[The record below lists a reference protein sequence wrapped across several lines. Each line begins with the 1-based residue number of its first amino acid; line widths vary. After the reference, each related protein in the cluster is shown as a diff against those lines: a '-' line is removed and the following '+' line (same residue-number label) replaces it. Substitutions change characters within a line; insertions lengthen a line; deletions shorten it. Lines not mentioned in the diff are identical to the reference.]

1 MGPSMSFSPK
11 SALAVAALVVTLA
24 VPGAAG
30 AAMTFTPVGHEID
43 FAPFNTV
50 GFNPV
55 DVAPGVAWSST
66 NAGYQGGSVYG
77 FSHGYSF
84 GANGYSSDVVA
95 GLNDSSDYFG
105 VADSMTFSFSHPVS
119 SVGAVLNWVPNG
131 APVTIAVYDAA
142 HTLLDSLTLSEGE
155 RNLFTPDSYYGF
167 REKAPDIASFVLTDG
182 YIAAIGGVYVS
193 PAPEPSAWAMML
205 AGFGALGAVI
215 RGARRRGTA
224 LA

>member
-1 MGPSMSFSPK
+1 MGPPMSFSPK
-11 SALAVAALVVTLA
+11 SALAAAALVAVLA
-24 VPGAAG
+24 GPCVAD
-30 AAMTFTPVGHEID
+30 AAMTTLPSGHEID
-43 FAPFNTV
+43 FAPFNTFGV
-50 GFNPV
+50 NPV
-55 DVAPGVAWSST
+55 DVAPGVTWSST
-66 NAGYQGGSVYG
+66 NDNDQGGSVYG

-84 GANGYSSDVVA
+84 GANGYSNDVVA

-131 APVTIAVYDAA
+131 APVTIAVYDAS

-155 RNLFTPDSYYGF
+155 RNLFAPDSYYGF
-167 REKAPDIASFVLTDG
+167 SEKAPDIASFVLTDG

-193 PAPEPSAWAMML
+193 PAPEPSTWAMML
-205 AGFGALGAVI
+205 TGFGVLGAVI
-215 RGARRRGTA
+215 RGARRSGIA